1 MDHIVKQIESWDP
14 VQSGDDRAESDLVD
28 KFLDL
33 YELTSYYQVEEAF
46 LLFRVLEAFA
56 SKITNDMLCE
66 WHSHIG
72 DNVSDE
78 CLPELV
84 IQFLR
89 IRPRRIYSHPDRG
102 KSLDC
107 SGEDVTPEEVEREA
121 GRVANKVT
129 CEMQQQARNARL
141 QPLINSGRCKRD
153 VPHKKRR
160 LCFEGCNNPL
170 LHPGRVRVFPRIA
183 SPEVERAMPQ
193 R

>member
-1 MDHIVKQIESWDP
+1 MGCKSKKKKKQIESWDP
-14 VQSGDDRAESDLVD
+14 VPSGDDQAESDLVD

-33 YELTSYYQVEEAF
+33 YELTTYYQVEEAF
-46 LLFRVLEAFA
+46 LSFKVLEAFA

-78 CLPELV
+78 LLPELV

-107 SGEDVTPEEVEREA
+107 SGEDATPEEVE
-121 GRVANKVT
+121 
-129 CEMQQQARNARL
+129 
-141 QPLINSGRCKRD
+141 
-153 VPHKKRR
+153 
-160 LCFEGCNNPL
+160 
-170 LHPGRVRVFPRIA
+170 
-183 SPEVERAMPQ
+183 
-193 R
+193 